1 MPKYL
6 EWLKE
11 QLQKPDFI
19 LVVISEQ
26 SESNLNIQIELASEL
41 TVNVLFKCYVFIYD
55 VLGYPQEAE
64 THTIDLVMNKFTPS
78 LSHFN
83 VSEFNRSEKKTNK
96 NPTIWKLSAFINK
109 NGVERGGGW
118 FSDKY
123 CTSHFQTWINI
134 SYSSI
139 FIVREHD
146 MKNLW
151 NAVSSP
157 KNFFGRK

>member
-83 VSEFNRSEKKTNK
+83 VSEFNRSEKKKQIKTQQFENYQH
-96 NPTIWKLSAFINK
+96 LSIK
-109 NGVERGGGW
+109 MEWRGGEGDSVTNIVLPTFKLELISHIQV
-118 FSDKY
+118 FS
-123 CTSHFQTWINI
+123 
-134 SYSSI
+134 
-139 FIVREHD
+139 
-146 MKNLW
+146 
-151 NAVSSP
+151 
-157 KNFFGRK
+157 